1 MPKTKYTP
9 PFVTV
14 TMPDGNEVRI
24 KRFSALAQPGLADFK
39 KLYQRMVEIFV
50 EQNASFGEMLLDPEA
65 VKLIQDMAAI
75 VPILGSDEIGI
86 DVNQLLEEGDNEQI
100 CSLFVAAM
108 ERSGPNMGDFRKDE
122 NGSFIPGEIAK
133 LNQLDFFKYF
143 LEGINKNRE
152 KEALLKEAVEKIE
165 SSELSPVP
173 EVQK

>member
-14 TMPDGNEVRI
+14 TMPDGTELRI
-24 KRFSALAQPGLADFK
+24 KRFSALAQPGLSDFK
-39 KLYQRMVEIFV
+39 ALYQRMVEIFV
-50 EQNASFGEMLLDPEA
+50 EHNASFGEILLNPEA
-65 VKLIQDMAAI
+65 IKLIQDMAAI
-75 VPILGSDEIGI
+75 VPILGGDEIGI

-108 ERSGPNMGDFRKDE
+108 ERSGPNQGEFRKDE

-143 LEGINKNRE
+143 LEGIRKNRE
-152 KEALLKEAVEKIE
+152 RLEALEVEMKAIE
-165 SSELSPVP
+165 SSAESL
-173 EVQK
+173 VQEAQV